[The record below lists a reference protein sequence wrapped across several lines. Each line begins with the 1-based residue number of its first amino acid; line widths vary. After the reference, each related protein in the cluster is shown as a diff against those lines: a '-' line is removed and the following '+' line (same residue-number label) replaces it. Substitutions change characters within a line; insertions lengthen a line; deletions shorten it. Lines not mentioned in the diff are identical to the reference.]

1 MSKVA
6 IVAALPGELGPL
18 VRGWRRRRRGGVK
31 LWSRP
36 GNAGEWTAACAGAGA
51 AAATRALQEIER
63 GGPAG
68 CVVSV
73 GWAGAL
79 RWDFVPGRSYRVS
92 GVTDGRTGER
102 FPCAWPGECWLVTSP
117 RVADA
122 ADKATLAAE
131 FGADLVD
138 MEAAA
143 LARLAAARGAPF
155 YCLKGVSDGPADRLP
170 DFNRF
175 FSGDGRFRLAR
186 FCLFALV
193 RPWHW
198 DVLARMGRNSR
209 KSARS
214 MRDQLLAAF
223 DEQGTPRPR
232 IDPGAESHR

>member
-1 MSKVA
+1 MSLVA
-6 IVAALPGELGPL
+6 IVAAMPGELGPL
-18 VRGWRRRRRGGVK
+18 VRGWRRARRDGVR

-36 GNAGEWTAACAGAGA
+36 GGAGEWTAACAGAGA

-63 GGPAG
+63 GGAAG
-68 CVVSV
+68 SIVSV

-92 GVTDGRTGER
+92 GVTDARTGER

-117 RVADA
+117 RVAGA

-143 LARLAAARGAPF
+143 LARLAAARGIPF

-186 FCLFALV
+186 FTLFALV

-209 KSARS
+209 KSAQS
-214 MRDQLLAAF
+214 IGESLLSAF
-223 DEQGTPRPR
+223 DGQGMLRTPEGRPG
-232 IDPGAESHR
+232 PGN